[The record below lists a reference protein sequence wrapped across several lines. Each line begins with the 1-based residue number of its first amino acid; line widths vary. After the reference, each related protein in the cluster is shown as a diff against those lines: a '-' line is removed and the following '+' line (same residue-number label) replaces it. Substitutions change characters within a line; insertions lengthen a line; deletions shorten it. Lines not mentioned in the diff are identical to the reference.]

1 MSERRPVLV
10 CAAWPYAN
18 GSLHVGHLAGV
29 YVPADVFARYQ
40 RLRGNDVLMVTGTD
54 AHGTPVTVRAEQEG
68 VTPREVVERYHA
80 EFQTY
85 WRDLGISF
93 DLYTTTM
100 TVNHREVVQAE
111 FSMLLEKGALF
122 CARSTGFYDPVAR
135 RFLPDTYIEGECP
148 HCHYPRARGNQCE
161 SCGRLLEPEDLINPR
176 SRLNPQATLERRET
190 EHFYLDLPRYQDK
203 LLAWAREQ
211 SHWRP
216 NVHRFTVNFI
226 EGGLQ
231 PRAITRDL
239 VWGVPLPLPGWEE
252 KRIYVWFEA
261 VTGYLSASIEW
272 AKRAG
277 DPSAWERWWK
287 EPSCRQYYFIGKDN
301 IPFHTVIWPA
311 ILAARGDTILP
322 YDVPANEFMNFGGQK
337 ASKSANVGTTVP
349 QLLAAFDPDAIRYY
363 LIANAPET
371 ADTNYAEDDFI
382 RRNNDELVATWGN
395 LVHRT
400 LTFLQRSFDGTVPEH
415 ATDPEVAQALGDAR
429 GRVESL
435 LDGVR
440 LRDALRETLALARF
454 GNEWFDR
461 QAPWKQVKEDRQAAN
476 HTMGSLLDLINALK
490 VLFAPFLPHTSARL
504 HAMLGY
510 SDALDSGEGWRF
522 EPVPAG
528 RRLPPPSPL
537 FRKLDLP
544 AVAPA

>member
-1 MSERRPVLV
+1 
-10 CAAWPYAN
+10 
-18 GSLHVGHLAGV
+18 VGHLAGV

-40 RLRGNDVLMVTGTD
+40 RLRGNDVLMVSGTD

-80 EFQTY
+80 EFLTY

-100 TVNHREVVQAE
+100 TDNHREVVQAE
-111 FSMLLEKGALF
+111 FSMLLDKGALF
-122 CARSTGFYDPVAR
+122 RAKSTGFYDPVAR

-161 SCGRLLEPEDLINPR
+161 NCGRLLEPEDLVNPR

-190 EHFYLDLPRYQDK
+190 EHFYLDLPKYEDA

-239 VWGVPLPLPGWEE
+239 VWGVPLPLAGWEE

-272 AKRAG
+272 AKRRG

-287 EPSCRQYYFIGKDN
+287 DASCRQYYFIGKDN

-337 ASKSANVGTTVP
+337 ASKSAGVGTTVP
-349 QLLAAFDPDAIRYY
+349 RVLAAFDPDAIRYY
-363 LIANAPET
+363 LVANAPET

-415 ATDPEVAQALGDAR
+415 STDREVAQAIGDAR

-435 LDGVR
+435 LDSVH
-440 LRDALRETLALARF
+440 LRDALREALALARF

-461 QAPWKQVKEDRQAAN
+461 QAPWRQVKEDRRAAD

-490 VLFAPFLPHTSARL
+490 VLLAPFLPHTSGKL
-504 HAMLGY
+504 HALLGY
-510 SDALDSGEGWRF
+510 ADSLEAEGWWF
-522 EPVPAG
+522 EPAPAG
-528 RRLPPPSPL
+528 RRLPPPEPL
-537 FRKLDLP
+537 FRKLELP
-544 AVAPA
+544 AATPA